1 MDLKGKIGDLL
12 EERAKLVTEQ
22 REVLDTA
29 EMEKRDL
36 TAEDRQAYDQR
47 GERITELEGDI
58 RRYKDQQ
65 KAEDAFASRDGG
77 PSPDDP
83 EREAETAERGRDSD
97 EYRDAFNA
105 YARGQELTEEMRS
118 TLNIGTDAEGGF
130 AVPEHWTSL
139 HESLREAGTIR
150 ELAMVIQTEDGG
162 ALHVPMEKEGGEASA
177 PGIVDEE
184 EAVPDDADELAEVVL
199 NAYKFARM
207 TKASEEMVQ
216 DAIFDVAGYVGM
228 RLGFQLGRATNAKYV
243 NGDGAGEP
251 QGLFAGATVAD
262 TLASKTGIAADEII
276 DLAFS
281 VIAPYRK
288 NGVYI
293 ATDSTIAAIRK
304 IKDENGQYMWQPSLQ
319 AGTPDVLN
327 GYPLHAD
334 PDVSALGTK
343 EKRVIGF
350 GDVKR
355 AYLIRDALGV
365 VIKFL
370 DQRFADN
377 DQVAWRG
384 KLRTDGKL
392 IDKAAFKV
400 ADTPE

>member
-12 EERAKLVTEQ
+12 EERARLVTEQ

-29 EMEKRDL
+29 ETEKRDL
-36 TAEDRQAYDQR
+36 TADDRQAYDQR

-58 RRYKDQQ
+58 RRYEAQQ
-65 KAEDAFASRDGG
+65 ESEEFADRSGG
-77 PSPDDP
+77 PSLEGGDPD
-83 EREAETAERGRDSD
+83 AETAERGRDSD

-105 YARGQELTEEMRS
+105 YARGEELSDEQRS

-162 ALHVPMEKEGGEASA
+162 ALHFPKEKEGGEATA

-184 EAVPDDADELAEVVL
+184 EEVPNDADELEEVIL
-199 NAYKFARM
+199 SAFKFARM

-243 NGDGAGEP
+243 NGGGTGEP

-262 TLASKTGIAADEII
+262 TLASKTAITADEII

-293 ATDSTIAAIRK
+293 ANDSTIAAVRK

-327 GYPLHAD
+327 GFPLHAD

-355 AYLIRDALGV
+355 AYVIRDALGV

-384 KLRTDGKL
+384 KLRTDGRL